1 MSADRGELNEGEV
14 ANKTHREA
22 AWLPQV
28 RFHDLRYTVAVPMF
42 DSGVPINVVSQD
54 LGYKDHAMN
63 RRRHAHVLSDGQQM
77 AADRIDNYGY

>member
-1 MSADRGELNEGEV
+1 
-14 ANKTHREA
+14 
-22 AWLPQV
+22 
-28 RFHDLRYTVAVPMF
+28 MF